1 MEIVQFKNS
10 LSKICKIADISKAI
24 INQIKE
30 KNLNLND
37 LRFDLE
43 LTTYICNVVENELSS
58 AEKDD
63 KVKVIVDIIGQ
74 LYVLSND
81 DKNIITT
88 QIEYLVN
95 NKKIKK
101 IKTSKWIWKST
112 KNWFLKKFA

>member
-1 MEIVQFKNS
+1 MEIVKFKNS
-10 LSKICKIADISKAI
+10 LLKVCKIADISKTI
-24 INQIKE
+24 VNQLKE

-43 LTTYICNVVENELSS
+43 LTTYICNVVENEISD
-58 AEKDD
+58 AEKED
-63 KVKVIVDIIGQ
+63 KIKIIVDIIGQ

-112 KNWFLKKFA
+112 QNWFIKKFS

>member
-10 LSKICKIADISKAI
+10 LSKVCKVADVSKAI
-24 INQIKE
+24 VEQIKE

-43 LTTYICNVVENELSS
+43 LTTYICNIIENEIAEL
-58 AEKDD
+58 EKDE
-63 KVKVIVDIIGQ
+63 KIKIVQNIISQ
-74 LYVLSND
+74 LYVLSD
-81 DKNIITT
+81 PDKSIIQS

-101 IKTSKWIWKST
+101 IKTSKWVWKST
-112 KNWFLKKFA
+112 KNWFVKKFA